1 MFLAGGMLAT
11 AAVGWGY
18 DDPAAGDLATAG
30 ATVGPLSLAMA
41 RWTEPEA
48 NLRRGSAFTVVGFA
62 WIYAFIVAT
71 IPYLLTGTFDSFV
84 NALFESVSGLTTT
97 GSTVL
102 ADIEA
107 QGKGILLYRPV
118 HVVVRWRWHRRTHAR
133 QPYGVY
139 LVRLGKAAI
148 AEDTLPSP
156 RTR

>member
-11 AAVGWGY
+11 AAVGWGH

-48 NLRRGSAFTVVGFA
+48 NLRRRSAFTVVGFA
-62 WIYAFIVAT
+62 CIYAFIVAT

-97 GSTVL
+97 GSTFWL
-102 ADIEA
+102 KSRRRAKGSCSTA
-107 QGKGILLYRPV
+107 QY
-118 HVVVRWRWHRRTHAR
+118 T
-133 QPYGVY
+133 
-139 LVRLGKAAI
+139 
-148 AEDTLPSP
+148 
-156 RTR
+156 